1 MQSFL
6 AKECWK
12 SLATSSSD
20 LALQNL
26 QRVMKEKFAES
37 VFLAGVPEKLGGA
50 ICLQVGFTALLNSI
64 GEIDSQSSF
73 SVQQ

>member
-6 AKECWK
+6 AKECGK

-37 VFLAGVPEKLGGA
+37 VSLARVPEKLGGA
-50 ICLQVGFTALLNSI
+50 ICLQVGTALLNSI
-64 GEIDSQSSF
+64 GGIISDSSF
-73 SVQQ
+73 SVQ